1 MLLVALALAG
11 CSSNAEREPRK
22 SSAEQL
28 YEQAHHA
35 MVSGNYRYAIDYYEN
50 LGARFP
56 FSNQSKQAQLD
67 LIYCYFKNGEQESA
81 IDAARQFQRENPT
94 HPRVDYALYMQG
106 LANFRG
112 QRGYFHRL
120 FRIDLTR
127 RPPEG
132 ARESFSAFAQLL
144 QRYPNSPYTAD
155 ARQRMIFLRNFLAE
169 HENHVARYYL
179 ARGAYVAAINRAKF
193 VVQNYD
199 GSPAV
204 ADSLR
209 IMVNAYRALGM
220 QDLADSTRTV
230 LAASFPDA
238 AIEQT
243 RTEEK
248 HWYSF
253 DWFEDEATVDFDQAL
268 AEDEAAQ
275 AAVRKKRWY
284 QLWGDDSA
292 PPAPAAEPLT
302 GQQPEQALAAAE
314 TREKPWYKFWGDE
327 SPAAGTPALQPEQPE
342 ATQPAESTEAAEKPW
357 YKFWGDESP
366 AAAAPVQPA
375 PQTGIAQAPASTT
388 TERKP
393 WYQFWGDADTAEPAA
408 AQPAAVQP
416 TTPATT
422 ETTGPRK
429 KPWYQLWPTEGSA
442 PEADADASATE
453 AAEPQPVP
461 GKKPWYRIW

>member
-1 MLLVALALAG
+1 MVLLVLALAG
-11 CSSNAEREPRK
+11 CSSNAEREPKK

-28 YEQAHHA
+28 YDQAHHA
-35 MVSGNYRYAIDYYEN
+35 MVSGNYRYAISYYEN

-67 LIYCYFKNGEQESA
+67 LIYCYFENGEQESA

-106 LANFRG
+106 LANFHG

-120 FRIDLTR
+120 LGIDLTR

-144 QRYPNSPYTAD
+144 QRYPDSAYAAD

-193 VVQNYD
+193 TVENYD

-209 IMVNAYRALGM
+209 IMVDAYRALGM
-220 QDLADSTRTV
+220 QDLAASTRTV
-230 LAASFPDA
+230 LAASYPDA

-253 DWFEDEATVDFDQAL
+253 DWFGDDETVDFDQVL

-275 AAVRKKRWY
+275 TAARKKRWY

-292 PPAPAAEPLT
+292 PPAPAAAAPAPSSPQHAEVAQTTEPT
-302 GQQPEQALAAAE
+302 AAD
-314 TREKPWYKFWGDE
+314 EKPWYKFWGDE
-327 SPAAGTPALQPEQPE
+327 SAAAVAPAQPSPQAEVAQATEPAVPDG
-342 ATQPAESTEAAEKPW
+342 KPW
-357 YKFWGDESP
+357 YKFWGDKSP
-366 AAAAPVQPA
+366 AAVAATQ
-375 PQTGIAQAPASTT
+375 
-388 TERKP
+388 
-393 WYQFWGDADTAEPAA
+393 PAA
-408 AQPAAVQP
+408 AQQ
-416 TTPATT
+416 TSPATIAS
-422 ETTGPRK
+422 TGTRK
-429 KPWYQLWPTEGSA
+429 KRWYQLWPTEADA
-442 PEADADASATE
+442 PEADADASA
-453 AAEPQPVP
+453 ADAQSAP